1 MADRLATL
9 MEHFSVTAEVFH
21 AGALCGTN
29 TLETDGVLG
38 QMHLVRRGTVKVI
51 HHDGSLNITQPSL
64 LLYARPMT
72 HRFITDPEQGADMA
86 CASLRFEGGAQNPI
100 AASLPNVVCLPL
112 DAIAGA
118 SQVLDLLFE
127 EAFTQHCGRVAVVN
141 RLFEVVMI
149 QILRQLMENNDVKGG
164 MLAGL
169 SHPRLRNAL
178 VAIHEEPTKAWTLDT
193 LAERTGMSRSVFAS
207 SFREVVGDTPGQYLQ
222 GWRIRMAQQALKRG
236 RPIKIIAGE
245 VGYGSEVALSRAFKA
260 YTGMSPRQW
269 REAQT
274 ATL

>member
-1 MADRLATL
+1 
-9 MEHFSVTAEVFH
+9 
-21 AGALCGTN
+21 
-29 TLETDGVLG
+29 
-38 QMHLVRRGTVKVI
+38 
-51 HHDGSLNITQPSL
+51 
-64 LLYARPMT
+64 
-72 HRFITDPEQGADMA
+72 
-86 CASLRFEGGAQNPI
+86 
-100 AASLPNVVCLPL
+100 
-112 DAIAGA
+112 
-118 SQVLDLLFE
+118 
-127 EAFTQHCGRVAVVN
+127 
-141 RLFEVVMI
+141 
-149 QILRQLMENNDVKGG
+149 

-178 VAIHEEPTKAWTLDT
+178 VAMHEEPTKTWTLEV
-193 LAERTGMSRSVFAS
+193 LAERAGMSRSVFAS
-207 SFREVVGDTPGQYLQ
+207 TFRDVVGDTPGQYLQ